1 MKRPTIAK
9 TFLEVANVLS
19 KRSTCARRR
28 VGCVLVNNRNHILA
42 TGYNGVA
49 PGQSHCIDTPCAG
62 AQLPSGVGH
71 DICEAVHAEQNA
83 LLQCSNVYD
92 IEICYTTTA
101 PCMAC
106 TKLLL
111 NTSCK
116 SIIFAKA
123 YDVHCEARKLWERAG
138 RTWIHL
144 DKIGGIGDS

>member
-1 MKRPTIAK
+1 MEKRPTIAE
-9 TFLEVANVLS
+9 TFLEVANVLA
-19 KRSTCARRR
+19 KRSTCIRRA
-28 VGCVLVNNRNHILA
+28 VGCVLVDNRNHIIG

-49 PGQSHCIDTPCAG
+49 PGEPHCIDTPCKG

-83 LLQCSNVYD
+83 LLQCKDVWQID
-92 IEICYTTTA
+92 TCYTTTA

-111 NTSCK
+111 NTSCQT
-116 SIIFAKA
+116 IIFDVA
-123 YDVHCEARKLWERAG
+123 YNVHCEAEDLWRRAG

-144 DKIGGIGDS
+144 NK